1 MSDVAT
7 GGRLAVVGL
16 GPGDPAY
23 LCERAREELHAADTV
38 IGYRAYTE
46 QVTGF
51 WPEAP
56 VEPWPIGA
64 EVERAT
70 EAVRRARAGERI
82 AVVSSGD
89 AGVYGMAGLVL
100 DVLYDLGWDGERD
113 PEVEIVPGITAALAA
128 AARLGAP
135 FGVDFAAVSLSD
147 LLVPWE
153 TVERRLTAAADG
165 DLALAIYN
173 PRSAGRPESLDRA
186 LRILRARR
194 PAATPAA
201 LVHDACRPGE
211 RLDLTTLGDLDPGAA
226 TMTTLVVVGCSTT
239 RRRGRHLVTSRP
251 YARRTQSFD
260 RAPAANDGVGE
271 SPESARGRTD
281 ERRTAP

>member
-1 MSDVAT
+1 MPDSA
-7 GGRLAVVGL
+7 GRLAVVGL

-23 LCERAREELHAADTV
+23 LCERARDELHNAQTV
-38 IGYRAYTE
+38 IGYRAYCE
-46 QVTGF
+46 QVTDF
-51 WPEAP
+51 WPDAP

-100 DVLYDLGWDGERD
+100 DVLYDLGWDGERN

-135 FGVDFAAVSLSD
+135 LGVDFAAVSLSD

-153 TVERRLTAAADG
+153 TIERRLHAVADG

-173 PRSAGRPESLDRA
+173 ARSAGRPESLDRA
-186 LRILRARR
+186 LRILRAQR
-194 PAATPAA
+194 PGTTPAA
-201 LVHDACRPGE
+201 LVHDVCRPGE
-211 RLDLTTLGDLDPGAA
+211 RVEITTLGDLDPTAA
-226 TMTTLVVVGCSTT
+226 TMTTLVIVGCSTT

-251 YARRTQSFD
+251 YARRS
-260 RAPAANDGVGE
+260 AP
-271 SPESARGRTD
+271 
-281 ERRTAP
+281 

>member
-1 MSDVAT
+1 MAE
-7 GGRLAVVGL
+7 GRLAVVGL

-23 LCERAREELHAADTV
+23 LCERARDELHAADTV
-38 IGYRAYTE
+38 IGYRAYCE
-46 QVTGF
+46 QVTAF
-51 WPEAP
+51 WPDAP

-100 DVLYDLGWDGERD
+100 DVLYDLGWDGEHE

-135 FGVDFAAVSLSD
+135 LGVDFAALSLSD

-153 TVERRLTAAADG
+153 TIERRLTAIAAG
-165 DLALAIYN
+165 DLALAVYN
-173 PRSAGRPESLDRA
+173 PRSAGRPEALERA
-186 LRILRARR
+186 LRILRAHR
-194 PAATPAA
+194 PASTPAA

-211 RLDLTTLGDLDPGAA
+211 RIDLASLGELAGDAA

-251 YARRTQSFD
+251 YARRT
-260 RAPAANDGVGE
+260 AP
-271 SPESARGRTD
+271 
-281 ERRTAP
+281 

>member
-1 MSDVAT
+1 MPESS
-7 GGRLAVVGL
+7 GRLAVVGL

-23 LCERAREELHAADTV
+23 LCERAREELLAAETV
-38 IGYRAYTE
+38 IGYRAYCE
-46 QVTGF
+46 QVTAM
-51 WPEAP
+51 WPDAP

-100 DVLYDLGWDGERD
+100 DVLYDLGWDGEHD
-113 PEVEIVPGITAALAA
+113 PQVEIVPGITAALAA
-128 AARLGAP
+128 GARLGAP
-135 FGVDFAAVSLSD
+135 LGVDFAVVSLSD

-153 TVERRLTAAADG
+153 TIERRLRAAAEG

-173 PRSAGRPESLDRA
+173 PRSAGRPESLKRA
-186 LRILRARR
+186 LGILRAHR
-194 PAATPAA
+194 AGATPAA

-211 RLDLTTLGDLDPGAA
+211 RIELTTLDDVRSEEA

-251 YARRTQSFD
+251 HARRT
-260 RAPAANDGVGE
+260 VL
-271 SPESARGRTD
+271 
-281 ERRTAP
+281 

>member
-1 MSDVAT
+1 MPERNP
-7 GGRLAVVGL
+7 GHLAVIGL
-16 GPGDPAY
+16 GPGDAAY
-23 LCERAREELHAADTV
+23 LCQRASEELHAAGTV
-38 IGYRAYTE
+38 IGYRAYCE
-46 QVTGF
+46 QVTAW
-51 WPEAP
+51 WPDAP

-113 PEVEIVPGITAALAA
+113 PTLEVVPGITAALAA

-135 FGVDFAAVSLSD
+135 LGVDFAAISLSD

-153 TVERRLTAAADG
+153 TVERRLTAVAGG

-173 PRSAGRPESLDRA
+173 PRSAGRPDTLADA
-186 LRILRARR
+186 LRILAAQRS
-194 PAATPAA
+194 AATPAA

-211 RLDLTTLGDLDPGAA
+211 RLEITTLGDLDPTAA
-226 TMTTLVVVGCSTT
+226 TMTTVVVIGCSTT

-251 YARRTQSFD
+251 YARQRTE
-260 RAPAANDGVGE
+260 N
-271 SPESARGRTD
+271 
-281 ERRTAP
+281 RRSNP

>member
-1 MSDVAT
+1 VPDAAP
-7 GGRLAVVGL
+7 GHLAVVGL

-23 LCERAREELHAADTV
+23 LCARALDALHAADTV

-51 WPEAP
+51 WPDAP

-100 DVLYDLGWDGERD
+100 DVLYDLGWDGDAD
-113 PEVEIVPGITAALAA
+113 PSLEIVPGITAALAA
-128 AARLGAP
+128 ASRLGAP
-135 FGVDFAAVSLSD
+135 LGVDFAAVSLSD

-153 TVERRLTAAADG
+153 TIERRLRAAAEG

-173 PRSAGRPESLDRA
+173 PRSAGRPESLGRA
-186 LRILRARR
+186 LRILNEHL
-194 PAATPAA
+194 PPLTPAA
-201 LVHDACRPGE
+201 LVHDACRPSE
-211 RLDLTTLGDLDPGAA
+211 RVDLTTLGDLDPTAA

-251 YARRTQSFD
+251 YSRRT
-260 RAPAANDGVGE
+260 G
-271 SPESARGRTD
+271 T
-281 ERRTAP
+281 

>member
-1 MSDVAT
+1 MPDQGHLSI
-7 GGRLAVVGL
+7 VGL
-16 GPGDPAY
+16 GPGDPSY
-23 LCERAREELHAADTV
+23 MCERAHQELRAAETI
-38 IGYRAYTE
+38 IGYRAYCD
-46 QVTGF
+46 QVTAF
-51 WPEAP
+51 WPDAP

-100 DVLYDLGWDGERD
+100 DVLYDLGWDGERN
-113 PEVEIVPGITAALAA
+113 PEVTVVPGITAALAA

-135 FGVDFAAVSLSD
+135 LGVDFAAISLSD

-153 TVERRLTAAADG
+153 TIERRLTAVATG
-165 DLALAIYN
+165 DLALALYN
-173 PRSAGRPESLDRA
+173 PRSAGRPEALDRA
-186 LRILRARR
+186 LRILRADR
-194 PAATPAA
+194 PATTPAA
-201 LVHDACRPGE
+201 LVHDACRPDE
-211 RLDLTTLGDLDPGAA
+211 RVDLTTLGDLDPTTA

-251 YARRTQSFD
+251 YLRRT
-260 RAPAANDGVGE
+260 
-271 SPESARGRTD
+271 SP
-281 ERRTAP
+281 

>member
-1 MSDVAT
+1 MPET
-7 GGRLAVVGL
+7 PGRLAVVGR

-23 LCERAREELHAADTV
+23 LCPRAEEELRAAETV
-38 IGYRAYTE
+38 IGYRAYCD
-46 QVTGF
+46 QVTAF
-51 WPEAP
+51 WPDAP

-100 DVLYDLGWDGERD
+100 DVLYDHGWDGESN

-135 FGVDFAAVSLSD
+135 LGVDFAAVSLSD

-153 TVERRLTAAADG
+153 TIERRLTAAAEG
-165 DLALAIYN
+165 DLALAVYN

-186 LRILRARR
+186 LRILRAHR
-194 PAATPAA
+194 PAGTPAA
-201 LVHDACRPGE
+201 LVHDVCRPGE
-211 RLDLTTLGDLDPGAA
+211 RVEITTLGALDPAA
-226 TMTTLVVVGCSTT
+226 AGMTTLVVVGCSTT

-251 YARRTQSFD
+251 YARRT
-260 RAPAANDGVGE
+260 AP
-271 SPESARGRTD
+271 
-281 ERRTAP
+281 

>member
-1 MSDVAT
+1 MPDT
-7 GGRLAVVGL
+7 QTTGRLAVVGL

-23 LCERAREELHAADTV
+23 LCDRAREELHRAGTV
-38 IGYRAYTE
+38 IGYRAYCD
-46 QVTGF
+46 QVTAF
-51 WPEAP
+51 WPDAP

-82 AVVSSGD
+82 AVVSGGD

-100 DVLYDLGWDGERD
+100 DVLYDLGWDGECN

-135 FGVDFAAVSLSD
+135 LGVDFAAVSLSD

-153 TVERRLTAAADG
+153 TVERRLVSVADG

-173 PRSAGRPESLDRA
+173 PRSAGRPDSLDRA
-186 LRILRARR
+186 MRILRARR
-194 PAATPAA
+194 PGATPAA

-211 RLDLTTLGDLDPGAA
+211 RVELTTLGDLDPTAA
-226 TMTTLVVVGCSTT
+226 TMTTLVVIGCSTT

-251 YARRTQSFD
+251 YTRRS
-260 RAPAANDGVGE
+260 PA
-271 SPESARGRTD
+271 
-281 ERRTAP
+281 

>member
-1 MSDVAT
+1 MPE
-7 GGRLAVVGL
+7 GRLAVVGL

-23 LCERAREELHAADTV
+23 LCERARAELHSADTV
-38 IGYRAYTE
+38 IGYRAYCE
-46 QVTGF
+46 QVTEF

-82 AVVSSGD
+82 AVVSGGD

-113 PEVEIVPGITAALAA
+113 PVVEIVPGITAALAA

-135 FGVDFAAVSLSD
+135 LGVDFAAISLSD

-153 TVERRLTAAADG
+153 TIEKRLVAAADG
-165 DLALAIYN
+165 DYALAIYN
-173 PRSAGRPESLDRA
+173 PRSTGRPESLDRA

-194 PAATPAA
+194 AASTPAA
-201 LVHDACRPGE
+201 LVHDACRPDE
-211 RLDLTTLGDLDPGAA
+211 RIDLSTLGDLDSSAA
-226 TMTTLVVVGCSTT
+226 TMTTLVVIGCSTT

-251 YARRTQSFD
+251 YGRRNQ
-260 RAPAANDGVGE
+260 P
-271 SPESARGRTD
+271 
-281 ERRTAP
+281 

>member
-1 MSDVAT
+1 VTDQ
-7 GGRLAVVGL
+7 GHLAVIGL

-23 LCERAREELHAADTV
+23 MCERAHQELRAAGTV

-46 QVTGF
+46 QVTDF
-51 WPEAP
+51 WPDAP

-113 PEVEIVPGITAALAA
+113 PEVTVVPGITAALAA

-135 FGVDFAAVSLSD
+135 LGVDFAAISLSD

-153 TVERRLTAAADG
+153 TIDRRLTAVADG
-165 DLALAIYN
+165 DLALALYN
-173 PRSAGRPESLDRA
+173 PRSAGRPDALDRA
-186 LRILRARR
+186 LRILRATR
-194 PAATPAA
+194 PATTPAA
-201 LVHDACRPGE
+201 LVHDVCRPGE
-211 RLDLTTLGDLDPGAA
+211 RVDLTTLGDLDPTTA

-251 YARRTQSFD
+251 YLRRTG
-260 RAPAANDGVGE
+260 P
-271 SPESARGRTD
+271 
-281 ERRTAP
+281 

>member
-1 MSDVAT
+1 MSEAQQ
-7 GGRLAVVGL
+7 GHLAVVGL
-16 GPGDPAY
+16 GPGDPRY
-23 LCERAREELHAADTV
+23 LCQAAHDALRAAGTV
-38 IGYRAYTE
+38 IGYRAYTD
-46 QVTGF
+46 QVLEF
-51 WPEAP
+51 WPDAP

-100 DVLYDLGWDGERD
+100 DVLYDLGWDGLEN
-113 PEVEIVPGITAALAA
+113 PSVEIVPGITAALAA

-135 FGVDFAAVSLSD
+135 LGVDFAAVSLSD

-153 TVERRLTAAADG
+153 TIERRLGAAAEG
-165 DLALAIYN
+165 DLALALYN
-173 PRSAGRPESLDRA
+173 PRSAGRPDSLGRA
-186 LRILRARR
+186 LRILRSTR
-194 PAATPAA
+194 PGNTPAA

-211 RLDLTTLGDLDPGAA
+211 RVDLTTLGDLDPTAA

-251 YARRTQSFD
+251 YARRT
-260 RAPAANDGVGE
+260 G
-271 SPESARGRTD
+271 T
-281 ERRTAP
+281 

>member
-1 MSDVAT
+1 MPEQ
-7 GGRLAVVGL
+7 GRLAVVGI

-38 IGYRAYTE
+38 IGYRAYCE
-46 QVTGF
+46 QVAAF

-64 EVERAT
+64 EVERAG

-100 DVLYDLGWDGERD
+100 DVLYDQGWDGERD
-113 PEVEIVPGITAALAA
+113 PELEIVPGVTAALAA

-135 FGVDFAAVSLSD
+135 LGVDFAAVSLSD
-147 LLVPWE
+147 LLVPWD
-153 TVERRLTAAADG
+153 TIERRLTAAAIG

-173 PRSAGRPESLDRA
+173 PRSAGRPDSLGRA
-186 LRILRARR
+186 LDILRAHR
-194 PAATPAA
+194 PGATPAA
-201 LVHDACRPGE
+201 FVHDVCRPGE
-211 RLDLTTLGDLDPGAA
+211 RIELSTLADLDPAGAG
-226 TMTTLVVVGCSTT
+226 MTTLVVIGCSTT
-239 RRRGRHLVTSRP
+239 RRRGRHLITSRP
-251 YARRTQSFD
+251 YARRHT
-260 RAPAANDGVGE
+260 P
-271 SPESARGRTD
+271 
-281 ERRTAP
+281 

>member
-1 MSDVAT
+1 MPS
-7 GGRLAVVGL
+7 GRIAVVGL

-23 LCERAREELHAADTV
+23 LCERAREELHSAETI
-38 IGYRAYTE
+38 IGYRSYTD
-46 QVTGF
+46 QVVSS

-100 DVLYDLGWDGERD
+100 DVLYDHGWDGEHD

-135 FGVDFAAVSLSD
+135 LGVDFAAVSLSD
-147 LLVPWE
+147 LLVPWD
-153 TVERRLTAAADG
+153 TIERRLVAAAGG
-165 DLALAIYN
+165 DLTLTLYN
-173 PRSAGRPESLDRA
+173 PRSAGRPDSLDRA
-186 LRILRARR
+186 LRILRAHR
-194 PAATPAA
+194 PATTPAA
-201 LVHDACRPGE
+201 LVHDVCRPGE
-211 RLDLTTLGDLDPGAA
+211 RIDITTLGELDASAA

-251 YARRTQSFD
+251 YARRHV
-260 RAPAANDGVGE
+260 A
-271 SPESARGRTD
+271 
-281 ERRTAP
+281 

>member
-1 MSDVAT
+1 MPDRA
-7 GGRLAVVGL
+7 GHLAVVGL
-16 GPGDPAY
+16 GPGDAAY
-23 LCERAREELHAADTV
+23 LCERAREALHAADTV
-38 IGYRAYTE
+38 IGYRAYCE
-46 QVTGF
+46 QVTAF
-51 WPEAP
+51 WPDAP

-70 EAVRRARAGERI
+70 EAVRRARAGEHI

-100 DVLYDLGWDGERD
+100 DVLYDLGWDGEHD
-113 PEVEIVPGITAALAA
+113 PTVEVIPGITAALAA

-135 FGVDFAAVSLSD
+135 LGVDFAAISLSD

-153 TVERRLTAAADG
+153 TVERRLTSVADG

-173 PRSAGRPESLDRA
+173 PRSTGRPDTLDHA
-186 LRILRARR
+186 LGLLRARR
-194 PAATPAA
+194 PGSTPAA
-201 LVHDACRPGE
+201 LVHDVCRPAE
-211 RLDLTTLGDLDPGAA
+211 RVEITTLGELDATAA

-251 YARRTQSFD
+251 YNRRTG
-260 RAPAANDGVGE
+260 P
-271 SPESARGRTD
+271 
-281 ERRTAP
+281 

>member
-1 MSDVAT
+1 MPES
-7 GGRLAVVGL
+7 GHLAVIGL
-16 GPGDPAY
+16 GPGDAAY
-23 LCERAREELHAADTV
+23 MCERAHAELRSAGTV
-38 IGYRAYTE
+38 IGYRAYCE
-46 QVTGF
+46 QVTDF
-51 WPEAP
+51 WPDAP

-82 AVVSSGD
+82 AVVSGGD

-113 PEVEIVPGITAALAA
+113 PEVTVVPGITAALAA
-128 AARLGAP
+128 ASRLGAP
-135 FGVDFAAVSLSD
+135 LGVDFAAVSLSD

-153 TVERRLTAAADG
+153 LIERRLRAVAGG
-165 DLALAIYN
+165 DLALALYN
-173 PRSAGRPESLDRA
+173 PRSTGRPDSLERA
-186 LRILRARR
+186 LRILRTER
-194 PAATPAA
+194 PPLTPAA

-211 RLDLTTLGDLDPGAA
+211 RVDLVTLQDLDPTAA

-251 YARRTQSFD
+251 YVRRTD
-260 RAPAANDGVGE
+260 P
-271 SPESARGRTD
+271 
-281 ERRTAP
+281 

>member
-1 MSDVAT
+1 MPERSD
-7 GGRLAVVGL
+7 GRLAVIGL

-23 LCERAREELHAADTV
+23 LCERAREELHGADTV
-38 IGYRAYTE
+38 IGYRNYCE
-46 QVTGF
+46 QVTAF
-51 WPEAP
+51 WPQAP

-64 EVERAT
+64 EVERAA

-100 DVLYDLGWDGERD
+100 DVLYDLGWDGARD
-113 PEVEIVPGITAALAA
+113 PVVEIVPGITAALAA

-135 FGVDFAAVSLSD
+135 LGVDFAVVSLSD

-153 TVERRLTAAADG
+153 TIEQRVAAAAGG

-186 LRILRARR
+186 LRILRGRR
-194 PAATPAA
+194 PATTPAA
-201 LVHDACRPGE
+201 LVHDVCRPGE
-211 RLDLTTLGDLDPGAA
+211 RVELTTLGDLDPTAA

-251 YARRTQSFD
+251 YTNRRV
-260 RAPAANDGVGE
+260 P
-271 SPESARGRTD
+271 
-281 ERRTAP
+281 

>member
-1 MSDVAT
+1 MPEPAQ
-7 GGRLAVVGL
+7 GHLAVVGL
-16 GPGDPAY
+16 GPGDPGY
-23 LCERAREELHAADTV
+23 LCARALDALHAADTV

-46 QVTGF
+46 QVTEF
-51 WPEAP
+51 WPDAP
-56 VEPWPIGA
+56 VEAWPIGA

-100 DVLYDLGWDGERD
+100 DVLYDLGWDGARD
-113 PEVEIVPGITAALAA
+113 PELEIVPGITAALAA
-128 AARLGAP
+128 ASRLGAP
-135 FGVDFAAVSLSD
+135 LGVDFAAVSLSD

-153 TVERRLTAAADG
+153 TIERRLRAAAEG

-186 LRILRARR
+186 LRILREHR
-194 PAATPAA
+194 PPLTPAA

-211 RLDLTTLGDLDPGAA
+211 RVDLTTIGDLDPTAA

-251 YARRTQSFD
+251 YIS
-260 RAPAANDGVGE
+260 
-271 SPESARGRTD
+271 RGATPPTPL
-281 ERRTAP
+281 RRTAT

>member
-46 QVTGF
+46 QVTAF

-251 YARRTQSFD
+251 YLRR
-260 RAPAANDGVGE
+260 
-271 SPESARGRTD
+271 SAS
-281 ERRTAP
+281 

>member
-1 MSDVAT
+1 MPDH
-7 GGRLAVVGL
+7 GHLAVIGL
-16 GPGDPAY
+16 GPGDAAY
-23 LCERAREELHAADTV
+23 LCDRARDELRRAGTV
-38 IGYRAYTE
+38 IGYRAYTD
-46 QVTGF
+46 QVLRF

-82 AVVSSGD
+82 AVVSGGD

-100 DVLYDLGWDGERD
+100 DVLYDNGWDGEGN
-113 PEVEIVPGITAALAA
+113 PTVEIVPGITAALAA

-135 FGVDFAAVSLSD
+135 LGVDFAAVSLSD
-147 LLVPWE
+147 LLVPWA
-153 TVERRLTAAADG
+153 TIQRRLVAAAEG

-173 PRSAGRPESLDRA
+173 PRSAGRRESLDRA
-186 LRILRARR
+186 LHILRAHRV
-194 PAATPAA
+194 ASTPAA
-201 LVHDACRPGE
+201 LVHDACRPEE
-211 RLDLTTLGDLDPGAA
+211 RVELSTLGDLQADTV

-251 YARRTQSFD
+251 YTRRTG
-260 RAPAANDGVGE
+260 P
-271 SPESARGRTD
+271 
-281 ERRTAP
+281 

>member
-1 MSDVAT
+1 MPE
-7 GGRLAVVGL
+7 GRLAVVGL
-16 GPGDPAY
+16 GPGDAAY
-23 LCERAREELHAADTV
+23 LCDRARDELHAADTV
-38 IGYRAYTE
+38 IGYRAYCE
-46 QVTGF
+46 QVTQF

-82 AVVSSGD
+82 AVVSCGD

-100 DVLYDLGWDGERD
+100 DVLYDLGWDGEHD
-113 PEVEIVPGITAALAA
+113 PVVEIVPGITAALAA

-135 FGVDFAAVSLSD
+135 LGVDFAVVSLSD

-153 TVERRLTAAADG
+153 TIERRLAAAAEG

-186 LRILRARR
+186 LTVLRAHRV
-194 PAATPAA
+194 ASTPAA
-201 LVHDACRPGE
+201 LVHDACRPQE
-211 RLDLTTLGDLDPGAA
+211 HVELTTLGELRPDTV

-251 YARRTQSFD
+251 YARRTG
-260 RAPAANDGVGE
+260 P
-271 SPESARGRTD
+271 
-281 ERRTAP
+281 

>member
-1 MSDVAT
+1 MPE
-7 GGRLAVVGL
+7 GHLAVVGL

-23 LCERAREELHAADTV
+23 MCGRAHDALRAADTV
-38 IGYRAYTE
+38 IGYRAYTDALVE
-46 QVTGF
+46 W
-51 WPEAP
+51 WPDAP

-100 DVLYDLGWDGERD
+100 DVLYDLGWDGAGS
-113 PEVEIVPGITAALAA
+113 PEVEVVPGITAALAA

-135 FGVDFAAVSLSD
+135 LGVDFATVSLSD

-153 TVERRLTAAADG
+153 TIERRLGAAAEG
-165 DLALAIYN
+165 DLALALYN

-186 LRILRARR
+186 LAILRARV

-201 LVHDACRPGE
+201 LVHDVCRPGE
-211 RLDLTTLGDLDPGAA
+211 RVELTTLGDLDPTAA

-251 YARRTQSFD
+251 YRSRRTD
-260 RAPAANDGVGE
+260 P
-271 SPESARGRTD
+271 
-281 ERRTAP
+281 

>member
-1 MSDVAT
+1 VERT
-7 GGRLAVVGL
+7 PVPEQGRLAVVGL

-23 LCERAREELHAADTV
+23 LCERARDELHAAGTV
-38 IGYRAYTE
+38 IGYRAYCE

-113 PEVEIVPGITAALAA
+113 PEVAIVPGITAALAA

-135 FGVDFAAVSLSD
+135 LGVDFAAISLSD

-153 TVERRLTAAADG
+153 TIERRLRAAAEG

-173 PRSAGRPESLDRA
+173 PRSAGRPDVLDHA
-186 LRILRARR
+186 LQVLRAHCLSS
-194 PAATPAA
+194 TPAA
-201 LVHDACRPGE
+201 LVHDVCRPGE
-211 RLDLTTLGDLDPGAA
+211 RVELTTLGDLDPTAA

-251 YARRTQSFD
+251 YARR
-260 RAPAANDGVGE
+260 A
-271 SPESARGRTD
+271 SP
-281 ERRTAP
+281 

>member
-1 MSDVAT
+1 MPE
-7 GGRLAVVGL
+7 GHLAVVGL
-16 GPGDPAY
+16 GPGDATY
-23 LCERAREELHAADTV
+23 LCDRARDELHAADTV
-38 IGYRAYTE
+38 IGYRAYCE
-46 QVTGF
+46 QVTQF

-113 PEVEIVPGITAALAA
+113 PVVEIVPGITAALAA

-135 FGVDFAAVSLSD
+135 LGVDFAAVSLSD
-147 LLVPWE
+147 LLVPWA
-153 TVERRLTAAADG
+153 TIERRLTAAAEG

-186 LRILRARR
+186 LQVLRAHR
-194 PAATPAA
+194 PGATPAA
-201 LVHDACRPGE
+201 LVHDACRPQE
-211 RLDLTTLGDLDPGAA
+211 HVELTTLAELSPDTV
-226 TMTTLVVVGCSTT
+226 TMTTLVVIGCSTT

-251 YARRTQSFD
+251 YARR
-260 RAPAANDGVGE
+260 AGP
-271 SPESARGRTD
+271 
-281 ERRTAP
+281 

>member
-1 MSDVAT
+1 MPEQ
-7 GGRLAVVGL
+7 GRLAIVGL

-23 LCERAREELHAADTV
+23 LCRRAHDELRAAGTV

-46 QVTGF
+46 QVTEF
-51 WPEAP
+51 WPDAP

-113 PEVEIVPGITAALAA
+113 PELEVVPGITAALAA

-135 FGVDFAAVSLSD
+135 LGVDFAAISLSD

-153 TVERRLTAAADG
+153 TIDRRLTAIGDG
-165 DLALAIYN
+165 DIALAIYN
-173 PRSAGRPESLDRA
+173 PRSAGRPDSLDRA
-186 LRILRARR
+186 LRILRPRR
-194 PAATPAA
+194 PPQTPAA
-201 LVHDACRPGE
+201 LVHDVCRPSE
-211 RLDLTTLGDLDPGAA
+211 RIDLTTLGDLDPTAA
-226 TMTTLVVVGCSTT
+226 TMTTLVIVGCSTT

-251 YARRTQSFD
+251 YL
-260 RAPAANDGVGE
+260 
-271 SPESARGRTD
+271 
-281 ERRTAP
+281 RRTAP